1 MDNFEVKEIWQKV
14 KLELR
19 ELIPDSTY
27 YLWVEKLEPVSY
39 ENGVFKLVTVLALA
53 PQIIK
58 QNHKKHFDD
67 AFKKVL
73 GHDVVFNIEFD
84 EDLSKKYQDEMKKEL
99 KKSKLYTS
107 PEEQNTAKVMKN
119 LSQMQSTANL
129 DLKYKFENFVVGENN
144 RRAYGTAKI
153 VAENPSVQFNP
164 LFIYGA
170 PGLGKTHIMQAIGHY
185 IIFNRPDLKVKYV
198 KTVDYV
204 NEYMSKFS
212 LSNDNKFKNVTPEI
226 NKFRQKYRN
235 IDVLLI
241 DDIQFIESKNK
252 TIDEVFHTFDYLLN
266 KNKQIV
272 ITSDRQPKDIMLPE
286 RLTSRFVKGVVVEI
300 TPPEYSVRIQ
310 ILKNLAEQKNLTV
323 ADEVFEY
330 IADNFY
336 TNVRELEGAFN
347 NVAVFAQIDNVPIT
361 LEFAQSVLKCELKK
375 KSLTIDV
382 IAQKIA
388 EFFELTV
395 VDFKSPARAQKVSK
409 ARQIAVYIVKEITD
423 ESYENIA
430 KFFNKKHTTMIY
442 SCDTIEEELKTNKEL
457 KKTIE
462 YLKKILKED

>member
-1 MDNFEVKEIWQKV
+1 M
-14 KLELR
+14 
-19 ELIPDSTY
+19 
-27 YLWVEKLEPVSY
+27 
-39 ENGVFKLVTVLALA
+39 
-53 PQIIK
+53 
-58 QNHKKHFDD
+58 
-67 AFKKVL
+67 VL
-73 GHDVVFNIEFD
+73 GHDVIFNIEFD
-84 EDLSKKYQDEMKKEL
+84 EDLSKKYQEDMKKEL

-107 PEEQNTAKVMKN
+107 PEEQNSAKVMKN

-153 VAENPSVQFNP
+153 VAENPAVQFNP

-266 KNKQIV
+266 KNKQI
-272 ITSDRQPKDIMLPE
+272 
-286 RLTSRFVKGVVVEI
+286 
-300 TPPEYSVRIQ
+300 
-310 ILKNLAEQKNLTV
+310 
-323 ADEVFEY
+323 
-330 IADNFY
+330 
-336 TNVRELEGAFN
+336 
-347 NVAVFAQIDNVPIT
+347 
-361 LEFAQSVLKCELKK
+361 
-375 KSLTIDV
+375 
-382 IAQKIA
+382 
-388 EFFELTV
+388 
-395 VDFKSPARAQKVSK
+395 
-409 ARQIAVYIVKEITD
+409 
-423 ESYENIA
+423 
-430 KFFNKKHTTMIY
+430 
-442 SCDTIEEELKTNKEL
+442 
-457 KKTIE
+457 
-462 YLKKILKED
+462 

>member
-1 MDNFEVKEIWQKV
+1 MDKFEVKEIWQRV
-14 KLELR
+14 KMELR
-19 ELIPDSTY
+19 DLLPTSAY
-27 YLWVEKLEPVSY
+27 YSWVETLEPIEY
-39 ENGVFKLVTVLALA
+39 DNGVFKLVTVMALA

-58 QNHKKHFDD
+58 QNHRKQFEE

-73 GHDVVFNIEFD
+73 EHEVLFSIDYD
-84 EDLSKKYQDEMKKEL
+84 DDLAKKYQAEKKKEL
-99 KKSKLYTS
+99 KKSSLYTS
-107 PEEQNTAKVMKN
+107 PQEEQSAKIMKN
-119 LSQMQSTANL
+119 LSQMQSSANL

-153 VAENPSVQFNP
+153 VAEKPSVQFNP

-185 IIFNRPDLKVKYV
+185 IIFNKPDLRVKYV

-212 LSNDNKFKNVTPEI
+212 LANDNKFKNVTPEI
-226 NKFRQKYRN
+226 TKFRQKYRN

-241 DDIQFIESKNK
+241 DDIQFIEAKNK

-272 ITSDRQPKDIMLPE
+272 VTSDRPPKDIMLPE

-300 TPPEYSVRIQ
+300 TPPELSVRVQ
-310 ILKNLAEQKNLTV
+310 ILKNLAQQRELKIE
-323 ADEVFEY
+323 DCVFDY
-330 IADNFY
+330 IAENFY

-347 NVAVFAQIDNVPIT
+347 NVAVFAEIDNVPIT
-361 LEFAQSVLKCELKK
+361 LDFAKSVLGCEIKQKTL
-375 KSLTIDV
+375 SLDL
-382 IAQKIA
+382 IAEKTA
-388 EFFELTV
+388 EFFEV
-395 VDFKSPARAQKVSK
+395 SVDDFKSSARAQKISK
-409 ARQIAVYIVKEITD
+409 ARQIAVYLAKEVTG

-430 KFFNKKHTTMIY
+430 KFFNKKHPTMVY
-442 SCDTIEEELKTNKEL
+442 SCDAVKEEMNTNPELV
-457 KKTIE
+457 KTIE
-462 YLKKILKED
+462 YLKQVLKES

>member
-1 MDNFEVKEIWQKV
+1 MDKFEVKEIWQRV
-14 KLELR
+14 KMELR
-19 ELIPDSTY
+19 DLLPTSAY
-27 YLWVEKLEPVSY
+27 YSWVETLEPIEY
-39 ENGVFKLVTVLALA
+39 DNGVFKLVTVMALA

-58 QNHKKHFDD
+58 QNHRKQFEE

-73 GHDVVFNIEFD
+73 GHEVLFSIDYD
-84 EDLSKKYQDEMKKEL
+84 DDLAKKYQAEKKKEL
-99 KKSKLYTS
+99 KKSSLYTS
-107 PEEQNTAKVMKN
+107 PQEEQSAKIMKN
-119 LSQMQSTANL
+119 LSQMQSSANL

-153 VAENPSVQFNP
+153 VAEKPSVQFNP

-185 IIFNRPDLKVKYV
+185 IIFNKPDLRVKYV

-212 LSNDNKFKNVTPEI
+212 LANDNKFKNVTPEI
-226 NKFRQKYRN
+226 TKFRQKYRN

-241 DDIQFIESKNK
+241 DDIQFIEAKNK

-272 ITSDRQPKDIMLPE
+272 VTSDRPPKDIMLPE

-300 TPPEYSVRIQ
+300 TPPELSVRVQ
-310 ILKNLAEQKNLTV
+310 ILKNLAQQRELKIE
-323 ADEVFEY
+323 DCVFDY
-330 IADNFY
+330 IAENFY

-347 NVAVFAQIDNVPIT
+347 NVAVFAEIDNVPIT
-361 LEFAQSVLKCELKK
+361 LDFAKSVLGCEIKQKTL
-375 KSLTIDV
+375 SLDL
-382 IAQKIA
+382 IAEKTA
-388 EFFELTV
+388 EFFEV
-395 VDFKSPARAQKVSK
+395 SVDDFKSSARAQKISK
-409 ARQIAVYIVKEITD
+409 ARQIAVYLAKEVTG

-430 KFFNKKHTTMIY
+430 KFFNKKHPTMVY
-442 SCDTIEEELKTNKEL
+442 SCDAVKEEMNTNPELV
-457 KKTIE
+457 KTIE
-462 YLKKILKED
+462 YLKQVLKES